1 MIFFNPFTDIFYISF
16 CRCFSAERQVG
27 LLENGDSFAASN
39 TEYPTL

>member
-1 MIFFNPFTDIFYISF
+1 VGYESVSNLN
-16 CRCFSAERQVG
+16 FSNYGINSLAERQVG